1 MTLIPLPPS
10 PNPSRP
16 RQQPPSLTTVRLK
29 EITPVFNEIT
39 IRCPVGAYLEGFPAL
54 RCAADVARLFAFLEF
69 ETRETFF
76 AVHLNTKNRIL
87 CLDQVS
93 IGSLTAAIVYPR
105 DVYSSALLSGAAS
118 VIFVHNHPSGDP
130 APSAEDLVLHRRL
143 VDAGNLLGIRVL
155 DSLVVG
161 AQGRYVSL
169 MEMDTSLDEDG
180 AAAEEETDLFI

>member
-10 PNPSRP
+10 PTPSRP

-39 IRCPVGAYLEGFPAL
+39 IRCPVGVYLEGFPSL
-54 RCAADVARLFAFLEF
+54 RCAEDVARLFAFLEF
-69 ETRETFF
+69 EARETFF

-93 IGSLTAAIVYPR
+93 VGSLTAAIVYPR
-105 DVYSSALLSGAAS
+105 DVYISALLSGAAS

-161 AQGRYVSL
+161 TQGRYVSL

-180 AAAEEETDLFI
+180 AAAQAETDLFI